1 MPKTINLH
9 YQKMINDSKMKPQDP
24 LSPAGRG
31 IKKPGTTEQ
40 AAQESEIRY
49 RLLADVTM
57 EGILIHHGGIIT
69 DCNPALLRLLGYGY
83 EELTG
88 KSFLDIAVFED
99 DLVTAR
105 ENMTREHTSPYC
117 IRLKKK
123 NAEIFFSEIE
133 ARNFM
138 IGGETFRVL
147 AIRDITEH
155 KKIQDALTKS
165 ESQHRII
172 FENAPLGIILF
183 NNEGIIVDCNES
195 CVRLMGSSREKLI
208 GFNTALQSTPRMRE
222 TIAKALAGEA
232 AVFEGEY
239 TSVTGG
245 LKRYLHVIFN
255 PITPGQNPTGVIA
268 TLEDIN
274 ARKKVEDNLR
284 HSLSL
289 LDATLEST
297 TDGILVVDSNGAIT
311 KWNRNFLELWRLPHD
326 LANMRDEG
334 SLLANIIPQ
343 VAHREEFE
351 AGVRELYAHP
361 EETSFDQIELL
372 DGRIFER
379 YSLPQKIGD
388 RIVGRVWSFRDI
400 THRRHTEDK
409 LHNYAQ
415 QMALKNLELDAAL
428 AKAEH
433 ATQAKSDF
441 LANMS
446 HEIRT
451 PMNGVI
457 GMTGL
462 LLDTPLDENQR
473 RYAEAV
479 RSSGEVLLS
488 LINDILDFSKIES
501 GKMELEILDFGLR
514 ALLDDFASMSAIKA
528 EEKGLEFICSADQNV
543 PDRLSGDPGRLR
555 QVLNN
560 LTTNALKFTQKGEV
574 DVRVSL
580 TRDAADNAPAFSSA
594 QSVTL
599 LFSVRD
605 TGIGI
610 PEDKLD
616 RLFQSFS
623 QVDASVT
630 RKFGGTGLGL
640 AISRQLA
647 ELMGGEVGVQSSE
660 GRGSTFWFTARLET
674 AAHQENRMPIS
685 ADLHGR
691 RVLVVDDNATN
702 REILLDRFMSWG
714 MRPDEAMDGPEAL
727 RLLYAAL
734 AENDP
739 YSLAILDMRMPGMDG
754 ETLGRIMHADPKLK
768 KTRTVI
774 MTSIG
779 QRGTAKRFRD
789 AGFSAYLSKPLLH
802 GELQTCLNLV
812 MAASMSEDLITRH
825 TAREAAQCAL
835 TTFTAHKFRILLAED
850 NITNQQVAL
859 GILGKLGLRAD
870 AVANGTEAVSALES
884 IPYDLVLMDVQMPEM
899 DGFESTCAIRDPS
912 SRVRDRDVPI
922 IAMTAHALPGDKQ
935 KCLQA
940 GMNDY
945 ISKPLSPKAL
955 SLVLGKWL
963 PIRDDEA
970 RIATREVA
978 KNEEKRPLIWD
989 KEAMLERLLDD
1000 EQLAKEIL
1008 AGFAEDI
1015 PLRIAG
1021 LKRGLKDN
1029 DLATAALHAHSIR
1042 GAAANL
1048 GAGALQ
1054 DAAKDMERC
1063 CMENDAGNFKTCL
1076 ELLENSIDCLLK
1088 EIAMRENQA

>member
-1 MPKTINLH
+1 
-9 YQKMINDSKMKPQDP
+9 MINDSKIKPQDP
-24 LSPAGRG
+24 LLPAGGG
-31 IKKPGTTEQ
+31 IKEPVTTEQ
-40 AAQESEIRY
+40 TAQESDIRY

-69 DCNPALLRLLGYGY
+69 DCNPAMLRLLGYRY
-83 EELTG
+83 EELIG
-88 KSFLDIAVFED
+88 KSFLDIAVFEE
-99 DLVTAR
+99 DLGTAR
-105 ENMTREHTSPYC
+105 DSMLKEHTSPYC

-123 NAEIFFSEIE
+123 NTEIFFSEIE

-147 AIRDITEH
+147 GIRDITEH
-155 KKIQDALTKS
+155 KKIQDALRES
-165 ESQHRII
+165 ESRHRII
-172 FENAPLGIILF
+172 FENAPLGMILF
-183 NNEGIIVDCNES
+183 NNEGVIVDCNES

-208 GFNTALQSTPRMRE
+208 GFNTALQSTPRMSE
-222 TIAKALAGEA
+222 IIEKALAGEA
-232 AVFEGEY
+232 AVFEDEY

-245 LKRYLHVIFN
+245 LTRYLHVIFN

-268 TLEDIN
+268 TLEDIT
-274 ARKKVEDNLR
+274 ARKKVEGNLR
-284 HSLSL
+284 NSLSL
-289 LDATLEST
+289 LDASLEST

-311 KWNRNFLELWRLPHD
+311 KWNQNFLELWHLPHD
-326 LANMRDEG
+326 MEHMRDER

-343 VAHREEFE
+343 VAHRQEFE
-351 AGVRELYAHP
+351 AGVRELDAHP

-462 LLDTPLDENQR
+462 LLDTPLDETQR

-514 ALLDDFASMSAIKA
+514 ALLDDFASMNAIKA

-555 QVLNN
+555 QVLTN
-560 LTTNALKFTQKGEV
+560 LTTNALKFTQSGEV

-580 TRDAADNAPAFSSA
+580 TRDSDDYTPGSSSLSSIA
-594 QSVTL
+594 L

-610 PEDKLD
+610 PGDKLD

-630 RKFGGTGLGL
+630 RRFGGTGLGL

-647 ELMGGEVGVQSSE
+647 ELMGGEVGVQSTE

-674 AAHQENRMPIS
+674 AADQENLMPI
-685 ADLHGR
+685 AAELQDL

-739 YSLAILDMRMPGMDG
+739 YHLAILDMRMPGMDG
-754 ETLGRIMHADPKLK
+754 ETLGRVIRSDPKLE

-774 MTSIG
+774 MTSLG

-789 AGFSAYLSKPLLH
+789 AGFSAYLTKPLLH
-802 GELQTCLNLV
+802 GELHTCLNLV
-812 MAASMSEDLITRH
+812 MAANISGDLITRH
-825 TAREAAQCAL
+825 TAREAAKCAL
-835 TTFTAHKFRILLAED
+835 TTFTAQKFRILLAED

-870 AVANGTEAVSALES
+870 AVANGAEAVSALES

-899 DGFESTCAIRDPS
+899 DGFESTSVIRDPS
-912 SRVRDRDVPI
+912 SRVRNHDVPI

-935 KCLQA
+935 KCLLA

-945 ISKPLSPKAL
+945 ISNPLSPRVL

-963 PIRDDEA
+963 PPRNDEE
-970 RIATREVA
+970 RMPPQEGRKRED
-978 KNEEKRPLIWD
+978 KRPLIWD

-1021 LKRGLKDN
+1021 LKRGLEDN

-1048 GAGALQ
+1048 GAGVLQ

-1063 CMENDAGNFKTCL
+1063 CLENDAANFKTCF
-1076 ELLENSIDCLLK
+1076 ELLENSINCLLK
-1088 EIAMRENQA
+1088 EMSISENQA